1 MSGILDKKSRIMD
14 YVITENGREQMESG
28 DIRFVYASLSD
39 KSIIYT
45 KDHELSK
52 IKKANISN
60 SENEYMPFETDTKI
74 SDDIN
79 PEFDLQRFFARESTN
94 IRSSSQIDNDVS
106 FLDALQLS
114 NQTLGKSLSNLKLL
128 TTKSILNNSSSLTF
142 KNTGR
147 DSSSFELLDED
158 LLRKYP
164 TLVSLK
170 EESNNLNIIAD
181 DKRFSHKTNFMS
193 LIPVDDLTG
202 EELYPE
208 SDFPSLTSSSNDSI
222 TDFIYK
228 GFKDNNVLN
237 EYSNREDLIVD
248 VVRSIKSNESVFRRV
263 YELENTS
270 EFSSFIFELY
280 ENNQD
285 GNLFEKLSFIRLG
298 NFFDKKENKSITVY
312 LIGKII
318 NSRTSQETK
327 DLNMLF
333 KFDNGKIDDTQ
344 KNKNFA
350 LSAFYS
356 FVCLFTLV
364 IEE

>member
-1 MSGILDKKSRIMD
+1 
-14 YVITENGREQMESG
+14 
-28 DIRFVYASLSD
+28 
-39 KSIIYT
+39 
-45 KDHELSK
+45 
-52 IKKANISN
+52 
-60 SENEYMPFETDTKI
+60 MPFETDTKI

-128 TTKSILNNSSSLTF
+128 TTKSILNNSKSLSF
-142 KNTGR
+142 KDTGR
-147 DSSSFELLDED
+147 DSFDFDLTDED
-158 LLRKYP
+158 ILRKYP
-164 TLVSLK
+164 TLVSLS
-170 EESNNLNIIAD
+170 EESNNISIIAD

-202 EELYPE
+202 EDLY
-208 SDFPSLTSSSNDSI
+208 SKDDFPSLTSSSNDSI

-228 GFKDNNVLN
+228 GFKDNNNLLN
-237 EYSNREDLIVD
+237 EYDNREDLIVD
-248 VVRSIKSNESVFRRV
+248 VVRSITKNESVFRKV
-263 YELENTS
+263 YEIENTS

-285 GNLFEKLSFIRLG
+285 GNLFEKLSFVRLG
-298 NFFDKKENKSITVY
+298 SFFDKKEKKSKTVY